1 MLRNLMVCGISLCLV
16 FSYAHAGT
24 VEQANSTTNL
34 YALNLSLP
42 ESAITYSSSVSQ
54 NGKAYGSPLLLAA
67 ADEESAK
74 MMTSV
79 EETSVKEYEDRMF
92 TGNKVHKYLGIGSI
106 GAALLTLVAPKE
118 EDGAHE
124 YLAITSAVLGLGAV
138 GTGLAYHNE
147 DISMAGGFKDPDN
160 LHALWAGLGAV
171 GIAVAAAQGPD
182 VPHATFGALGTIA
195 MMIGVKYT
203 W

>member
-16 FSYAHAGT
+16 FSYAHADT

-42 ESAITYSSSVSQ
+42 ESAASYSSVSE
-54 NGKAYGSPLLLAA
+54 NSNAYGSPLLLAA
-67 ADEESAK
+67 ADDQSTKMITSA
-74 MMTSV
+74 
-79 EETSVKEYEDRMF
+79 EETPVSEYEDRMF
-92 TGNKVHKYLGIGSI
+92 TSNKVHKYLGIGSI